1 MAKAQST
8 TAPIRSAGTVAGVCK
23 HILLSA
29 ALALSPGVAGPAQT
43 EPVRVIVIGTF
54 HMANPGKDLYDSTV
68 DDVLSPKRQAEIEA
82 VTSRLLPFKPTKVMA
97 EWSAASVAERYK
109 AYLAG
114 TLAPSRNEVVQLG
127 FRLATGAHA
136 EMYGIDVDGDFPF
149 EEVQTFAKAHGQS
162 ELVRSLLEAVQR
174 ETVALTALLAKQSI
188 GAALRY
194 LNEPARIAADHSFY
208 RQVLR
213 IGAGDAQPGVELVTD
228 WYKRNFRICANLI
241 QLSKPGD
248 RIVVFYGAGHAFLL
262 RECVQQTP
270 GFELVEPNSVLPN

>member
-1 MAKAQST
+1 V
-8 TAPIRSAGTVAGVCK
+8 SANA
-23 HILLSA
+23 ILLAA
-29 ALALSPGVAGPAQT
+29 ALALSPAVAWPAEM
-43 EPVRVIVIGTF
+43 EPVSVLIIGTF

-68 DDVLSPKRQAEIEA
+68 DDVLSPKRQAEIES
-82 VTSRLLPFKPTKVMA
+82 VTSHLLRFKPTKVMA
-97 EWSAASVAERYK
+97 EWSAASVAERYR

-114 TLAPSRNEVVQLG
+114 SLPPSRNEVVQLG
-127 FRLATGAHA
+127 FRLATAAHA
-136 EMYGIDVDGDFPF
+136 EMHGIDVDGDFPF
-149 EEVQTFAKAHGQS
+149 EEVQSFAKAHGQY

-174 ETVALTALLAKQSI
+174 ETAALTALLTKQSI

-194 LNEPARIAADHSFY
+194 LNDPSRIAADHRFY

-228 WYKRNFRICANLI
+228 WYRRNFRICANLI

-270 GFELVEPNSVLPN
+270 GFQLVEPNSNLPQ

>member
-1 MAKAQST
+1 
-8 TAPIRSAGTVAGVCK
+8 
-23 HILLSA
+23 LLQA
-29 ALALSPGVAGPAQT
+29 ALALAPAVAWPAEA
-43 EPVRVIVIGTF
+43 EPVTVIVIGTF

-68 DDVLSPKRQAEIEA
+68 DDVLSAKRQAEIAA
-82 VTSRLLPFKPTKVMA
+82 VTNQLLRFKPTKVMA

-127 FRLATGAHA
+127 FRLAKGAHA
-136 EMYGIDVDGDFPF
+136 EMCGIDVDGDFPF
-149 EEVQTFAKAHGQS
+149 EEVQSFAKAHGQS
-162 ELVRSLLEAVQR
+162 ELVRSLLEPVQR
-174 ETVALTALLAKQSI
+174 ETVALTALLTKQSI

-194 LNEPARIAADHSFY
+194 LNDPARIAADHSFY

-213 IGAGDAQPGVELVTD
+213 IGAGDVQPGVELVTD

-270 GFELVEPNSVLPN
+270 GFELVEPNSSLPN

>member
-1 MAKAQST
+1 V
-8 TAPIRSAGTVAGVCK
+8 SANS
-23 HILLSA
+23 ILLSA
-29 ALALSPGVAGPAQT
+29 ALALPPAVAWPAETQ
-43 EPVRVIVIGTF
+43 PVRVLVIGTF

-82 VTSRLLPFKPTKVMA
+82 VTSHLLPFKPTKVMA

-114 TLAPSRNEVVQLG
+114 GLPPSRNEVVQLG
-127 FRLATGAHA
+127 FRLAAAAHA
-136 EMYGIDVDGDFPF
+136 EMHGIDVDGDFPF
-149 EEVQTFAKAHGQS
+149 EEVQSFAKTHGQS
-162 ELVRSLLEAVQR
+162 ELLGSLLEAVQR
-174 ETVALTALLAKQSI
+174 ETAALTALLTTQSI

-194 LNEPARIAADHSFY
+194 LNDSARIAADHSFY

-270 GFELVEPNSVLPN
+270 GFQLVEPNSNLPN